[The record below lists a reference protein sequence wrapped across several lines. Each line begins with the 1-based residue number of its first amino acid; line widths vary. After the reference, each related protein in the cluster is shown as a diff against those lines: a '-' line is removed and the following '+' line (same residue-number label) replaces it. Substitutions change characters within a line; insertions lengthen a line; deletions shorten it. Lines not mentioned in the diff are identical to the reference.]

1 MKVNLIGRKN
11 MKNCNNKTVKKNK
24 RIQYGNKIVASVFTV
39 MCITSSASAM
49 TRGIVKFA
57 RVFGDDIESQA
68 AQCLSNVVKTGLPKE
83 SFETQNTSKYESYDD
98 RKKREKKQLELER
111 IISLI
116 GTHGGM
122 GAY

>member
-11 MKNCNNKTVKKNK
+11 MENCNNQTVKKNK
-24 RIQYGNKIVASVFTV
+24 RLQYGNKIVASVFTV

-49 TRGIVKFA
+49 TRGIVNFA
-57 RVFGDDIESQA
+57 RALGDEIESQA
-68 AQCLSNVVKTGLPKE
+68 ARYVSNVVQTGISKE
-83 SFETQNTSKYESYDD
+83 SLEIQNPSKYESYDD
-98 RKKREKKQLELER
+98 QKKREKRQRELDR

-122 GAY
+122 GGY